1 MNIRVLVADDHAIV
15 REGLGIMLGNQP
27 DMEVVGLAT
36 NGREAIRM
44 VDQYQPDV
52 AVMDISMPELNG
64 IEAISQLLPRYPNI
78 KVIVLS
84 IHETKPYV
92 YRGLKA
98 GASGY
103 LLKETAGLE
112 VVDAVRAVYNGERY
126 LSQRISDL
134 VTDVSF
140 RSLEGSKEVSPLEQ
154 LSPREREILQLV
166 AEGKTSQEI
175 GERLSIS
182 PKSVDTYRSRLMHK
196 IGVEDLAGLV
206 KFAIQQGVIS
216 LEWNSKRKP

>member
-1 MNIRVLVADDHAIV
+1 LKIRVLVSDDHAII
-15 REGLGIMLGNQP
+15 REGLRVMLGNQP
-27 DMEVVGLAT
+27 DMEVVGIAS
-36 NGREAIRM
+36 NGYEAIRL
-44 VDQYQPDV
+44 VDQKEPDV
-52 AVMDISMPELNG
+52 VVMDISMPELNG
-64 IEAISQLLPRYPNI
+64 IEAISQMLPRHPNI

-92 YRGLKA
+92 YRALKT
-98 GASGY
+98 GAKGY
-103 LLKETAGLE
+103 LIKETAGLE
-112 VVDAVRAVYNGERY
+112 VVDAVREVYKGERY

-140 RSLEGSKEVSPLEQ
+140 RSLDGSKEVSPLEQ

-182 PKSVDTYRSRLMHK
+182 SKSVDTYRSRLMRK
-196 IGVEDLAGLV
+196 IGVKDVAGLV
-206 KFAIQQGVIS
+206 KFAIQHGVIS
-216 LEWNSKRKP
+216 LE

>member
-64 IEAISQLLPRYPNI
+64 IEAIQQMLPSHPRM

-92 YRGLKA
+92 YRALKA
-98 GASGY
+98 GAKGY
-103 LLKETAGLE
+103 LIKETAGLE
-112 VVDAVRAVYNGERY
+112 VVDAVREVYRGERY
-126 LSQRISDL
+126 LSQRIADL
-134 VTDVSF
+134 LTDISF
-140 RSLEGSKEVSPLEQ
+140 RSLENSGETSPLEQ

-182 PKSVDTYRSRLMHK
+182 SKTVDTYRSRLMRK
-196 IGVEDLAGLV
+196 IGVKDVAGLV
-206 KFAIQQGVIS
+206 KFAIQHGVIS
-216 LEWNSKRKP
+216 LE

>member
-1 MNIRVLVADDHAIV
+1 LNIRVLVADDHAIV

-64 IEAISQLLPRYPNI
+64 IEAIQQMLPGHPRM

-92 YRGLKA
+92 YRALKA
-98 GASGY
+98 GAKGY
-103 LLKETAGLE
+103 LIKETAGLE
-112 VVDAVRAVYNGERY
+112 VVDAVREVYRGERY
-126 LSQRISDL
+126 LSQRIADL
-134 VTDVSF
+134 LTDISF
-140 RSLEGSKEVSPLEQ
+140 RSLENSGETSPLEQ

-175 GERLSIS
+175 AERLSIS
-182 PKSVDTYRSRLMHK
+182 SKTVDTYRSRLMRK
-196 IGVEDLAGLV
+196 IGVEDIAGLI
-206 KFAIQQGVIS
+206 KFAIQHGVIS
-216 LEWNSKRKP
+216 LE

>member
-27 DMEVVGLAT
+27 DMEVLGLAT

-64 IEAISQLLPRYPNI
+64 IEAIQQMLPSHPRM

-92 YRGLKA
+92 YRALKA
-98 GASGY
+98 GARGY
-103 LLKETAGLE
+103 LIKETAGLE
-112 VVDAVRAVYNGERY
+112 VVEAVRSVYGGERY

-140 RSLEGSKEVSPLEQ
+140 RSLDGSKEISPLEQ

-175 GERLSIS
+175 GNRLSIS
-182 PKSVDTYRSRLMHK
+182 SKSVDTYRSRLMRK
-196 IGVEDLAGLV
+196 IGVKDVAGLV
-206 KFAIQQGVIS
+206 KFAIQHGVIS
-216 LEWNSKRKP
+216 LE

>member
-1 MNIRVLVADDHAIV
+1 LNIRVLVADDHAIV

-64 IEAISQLLPRYPNI
+64 IEAIQQMLPRHPRM

-92 YRGLKA
+92 YRALKA
-98 GASGY
+98 GAKGY
-103 LLKETAGLE
+103 LIKETAGLE
-112 VVDAVRAVYNGERY
+112 VVEAVRAVYRGERY

-134 VTDVSF
+134 LTDASF
-140 RSLEGSKEVSPLEQ
+140 RKLEGSREVSPLEQ

-196 IGVEDLAGLV
+196 IGVEDVAGLV
-206 KFAIQQGVIS
+206 KFAIQHGVIS
-216 LEWNSKRKP
+216 LE